1 MSENKQYENEY
12 KVQAVKLAKKIG
24 AVNAANE
31 LQIPVNTLYGW
42 IRKARIGSLDIG
54 CGERSPEESLNI
66 AEENQQLRKRTKTFS
81 KKMIYAVIIILII
94 MLITIAFC
102 CTPSSLIGKS
112 ALMRLAVTIPIN
124 ILFQIILYLGA
135 SLLIFYVF
143 HNLIRENNKVKQLI
157 ANIICTFI
165 CIFLGYA
172 LITDSYVSIL
182 RGNIKGDFLLWQDV
196 LLDLHDSD
204 VKSINNLKIKDFYFP
219 GEVSHTSASRDSLYI
234 VAVDKEG
241 TSYRFPIT
249 QKDKMLIT
257 DKDNSELRYGEIKYY
272 KKSGLMKSI
281 SFSKESK
288 KTSEI
293 QMVEI
298 TLTEEE
304 IAHEKRILVNRP
316 EVDSY
321 DKNLFWYITKNGKF
335 CECFQAYSKIWT
347 NILTFADK
355 GNYTVTLVT
364 DYYDTTGEY
373 TPISNTIE
381 YTVE

>member
-1 MSENKQYENEY
+1 MK
-12 KVQAVKLAKKIG
+12 
-24 AVNAANE
+24 
-31 LQIPVNTLYGW
+31 
-42 IRKARIGSLDIG
+42 
-54 CGERSPEESLNI
+54 
-66 AEENQQLRKRTKTFS
+66 KTFS

-94 MLITIAFC
+94 MLITIAIC

-112 ALMRLAVTIPIN
+112 VLIRLAVTIPIN

-204 VKSINNLKIKDFYFP
+204 VKSIDNLKIKDFYFP

-234 VAVDKEG
+234 VAVDKEE

-249 QKDKMLIT
+249 QKDKLLIT
-257 DKDNSELRYGEIKYY
+257 DKDNSELRSGEIEYY

-281 SFSKESK
+281 SFSKENQ

-304 IAHEKRILVNRP
+304 IAHHEKRILVNRA

-321 DKNLFWYITKNGKF
+321 DKNLFWYVTKKGEFSK
-335 CECFQAYSKIWT
+335 CFQAYSKTWT
-347 NILTFADK
+347 NFLTFADK
-355 GNYTVTLVT
+355 GDYTVTLVT
-364 DYYDTTGEY
+364 DYYADTGEY

-381 YTVE
+381 YTIE

>member
-1 MSENKQYENEY
+1 MK
-12 KVQAVKLAKKIG
+12 
-24 AVNAANE
+24 
-31 LQIPVNTLYGW
+31 
-42 IRKARIGSLDIG
+42 
-54 CGERSPEESLNI
+54 
-66 AEENQQLRKRTKTFS
+66 KTFS

-94 MLITIAFC
+94 MLITIAIC

-112 ALMRLAVTIPIN
+112 VLIRLAVTIPIN

-204 VKSINNLKIKDFYFP
+204 VKSIDNLKIKDFYFP

-249 QKDKMLIT
+249 QKDKLLIT
-257 DKDNSELRYGEIKYY
+257 DKDNSELRSGEIEYY

-281 SFSKESK
+281 SFSKENQ

-316 EVDSY
+316 EVGSY
-321 DKNLFWYITKNGKF
+321 DKNLFWYVTKNGEFSK
-335 CECFQAYSKIWT
+335 CFQAYSKTWT
-347 NILTFADK
+347 NFLTFADK
-355 GNYTVTLVT
+355 GDYTVTLVT
-364 DYYDTTGEY
+364 DYDEATGEC
-373 TPISNTIE
+373 TSISNTIE
-381 YTVE
+381 YTIE

>member
-1 MSENKQYENEY
+1 MK
-12 KVQAVKLAKKIG
+12 
-24 AVNAANE
+24 
-31 LQIPVNTLYGW
+31 
-42 IRKARIGSLDIG
+42 
-54 CGERSPEESLNI
+54 
-66 AEENQQLRKRTKTFS
+66 KTFS

-143 HNLIRENNKVKQLI
+143 HNLIRENNNVKQLI

-204 VKSINNLKIKDFYFP
+204 VKSINSLKIKDFYFP

-249 QKDKMLIT
+249 QKDKLLIT

-281 SFSKESK
+281 SFSKENQ

-316 EVDSY
+316 EVDDY

-347 NILTFADK
+347 NFLTFADE

>member
-1 MSENKQYENEY
+1 MK
-12 KVQAVKLAKKIG
+12 
-24 AVNAANE
+24 
-31 LQIPVNTLYGW
+31 
-42 IRKARIGSLDIG
+42 
-54 CGERSPEESLNI
+54 
-66 AEENQQLRKRTKTFS
+66 KTFS

-94 MLITIAFC
+94 MLITIAIC

-112 ALMRLAVTIPIN
+112 VLIRLAVTILIN

-204 VKSINNLKIKDFYFP
+204 VKSIDNLKIKDFYFP

-249 QKDKMLIT
+249 QKDKLLIT
-257 DKDNSELRYGEIKYY
+257 DKDNSELRSGEIEYY

-281 SFSKESK
+281 SFSKEN
-288 KTSEI
+288 
-293 QMVEI
+293 Q
-298 TLTEEE
+298 
-304 IAHEKRILVNRP
+304 KRL
-316 EVDSY
+316 
-321 DKNLFWYITKNGKF
+321 KF
-335 CECFQAYSKIWT
+335 KW
-347 NILTFADK
+347 LK
-355 GNYTVTLVT
+355 
-364 DYYDTTGEY
+364 
-373 TPISNTIE
+373 
-381 YTVE
+381 

>member
-1 MSENKQYENEY
+1 MIWQYE
-12 KVQAVKLAKKIG
+12 K
-24 AVNAANE
+24 
-31 LQIPVNTLYGW
+31 
-42 IRKARIGSLDIG
+42 
-54 CGERSPEESLNI
+54 
-66 AEENQQLRKRTKTFS
+66 
-81 KKMIYAVIIILII
+81 
-94 MLITIAFC
+94 
-102 CTPSSLIGKS
+102 
-112 ALMRLAVTIPIN
+112 N
-124 ILFQIILYLGA
+124 ILKKNDICINNNFDYYADNYCYLLYSFFFNWKISSYSSGCNNPNQYFIPDH
-135 SLLIFYVF
+135 SLSWSIVFYVF

-204 VKSINNLKIKDFYFP
+204 VKSIDNLKIKDFYFP

-249 QKDKMLIT
+249 QKDKLLIT
-257 DKDNSELRYGEIKYY
+257 DKDNSELRSGEIEYY

-281 SFSKESK
+281 SFSKENQ

-298 TLTEEE
+298 ILTKEE

-321 DKNLFWYITKNGKF
+321 DKNLFWYVTKNGEFSK
-335 CECFQAYSKIWT
+335 CFQAYSKTWT
-347 NILTFADK
+347 NFLTFADK
-355 GNYTVTLVT
+355 GDYTVTLVT
-364 DYYDTTGEY
+364 DYYADTGEY

-381 YTVE
+381 YTIE

>member
-1 MSENKQYENEY
+1 MK
-12 KVQAVKLAKKIG
+12 
-24 AVNAANE
+24 
-31 LQIPVNTLYGW
+31 
-42 IRKARIGSLDIG
+42 
-54 CGERSPEESLNI
+54 
-66 AEENQQLRKRTKTFS
+66 KTFS

-112 ALMRLAVTIPIN
+112 ALIRLAVTIPIN

-135 SLLIFYVF
+135 SLLIFYIF

-204 VKSINNLKIKDFYFP
+204 VKSIDNLKIKDFYFP
-219 GEVSHTSASRDSLYI
+219 GEVSHTSASHDSLYI

-249 QKDKMLIT
+249 QKDKLLIT
-257 DKDNSELRYGEIKYY
+257 DKNNSELRYGEIEYY

-281 SFSKESK
+281 SFSRERK

-298 TLTEEE
+298 ILIQEE

-316 EVDSY
+316 EVDDY
-321 DKNLFWYITKNGKF
+321 DKNLFWYVTKNDEF
-335 CECFQAYSKIWT
+335 SDCFQAYSKTWT
-347 NILTFADK
+347 NFLTFADP

-364 DYYDTTGEY
+364 DYDDTTGEY
-373 TPISNTIE
+373 TAISNTIE